1 MPKDLNSQLKKLV
14 ASLISYFEK
23 ERDSGGPRDI
33 LKRVGDALQLHPS
46 TVSAISK
53 NIKEEFPTALDKAL
67 IVGKAIISVREYQR

>member
-23 ERDSGGPRDI
+23 ERDSGGPRDV
-33 LKRVGDALQLHPS
+33 LKRVADALQLHPS

-53 NIKEEFPTALDKAL
+53 NIKEGRPLCQQPQENTA
-67 IVGKAIISVREYQR
+67 S